1 MGALPASLRR
11 NKVAVSTH
19 YSTINPKRPPSS
31 PPFSFPRYCA
41 DLLKDPMTNEIKGES
56 LAKARFLHQLRQRVE
71 VRLSCCLCLPSAPTT
86 STTAASSYLG
96 VCFLRL
102 PHALQC
108 GQQLRLDFLK
118 LELLLRL
125 LRCRGVDL
133 LTVAAEVAA

>member
-11 NKVAVSTH
+11 NKIAISPH
-19 YSTINPKRPPSS
+19 YSTNALRSPSIL
-31 PPFSFPRYCA
+31 FPTYCA
-41 DLLKDPMTNEIKGES
+41 DLLKDLVTNEIRGES

-108 GQQLRLDFLK
+108 GQQLRLDFLQ

-125 LRCRGVDL
+125 LRYRGADL